1 MANRGVLASGAA
13 LVVLVLGVVAFWQTG
28 GGGAPRRVLTREPQ
42 GVMGTSCQLIA
53 IAAPDEPE
61 RAPLALAG
69 AEAELRRIEA
79 LMSTWIE
86 ASELSRFNAAEA
98 GEEIALS
105 PDTLVVLR
113 SARAEHARTDGTFD
127 VTCRP
132 LIELW
137 RDAGKSGVMPVDAA
151 ISAARGASSWA
162 DIDLRDTSAIKSR
175 GTARVDVGGNA
186 KGYAIDLAVRAMQA
200 AGARGGLVD
209 VGGDL
214 RFFGE
219 APDGVAWTIDIRHP
233 DGRSVYRSLALTG
246 DRAVCT
252 SGNYARFAEIGGRR
266 FSHII
271 DPRSG
276 WPADAT
282 PSVTVIGPDTLTVDT
297 WATALSV
304 LGPEGLARLPEN
316 LDALILTLAE
326 DGTIVEHRSPG
337 FPQP

>member
-1 MANRGVLASGAA
+1 
-13 LVVLVLGVVAFWQTG
+13 
-28 GGGAPRRVLTREPQ
+28 
-42 GVMGTSCQLIA
+42 MGRHR
-53 IAAPDEPE
+53 P
-61 RAPLALAG
+61 AG
-69 AEAELRRIEA
+69 
-79 LMSTWIE
+79 
-86 ASELSRFNAAEA
+86 
-98 GEEIALS
+98 
-105 PDTLVVLR
+105 
-113 SARAEHARTDGTFD
+113 H
-127 VTCRP
+127 
-132 LIELW
+132 
-137 RDAGKSGVMPVDAA
+137 
-151 ISAARGASSWA
+151 
-162 DIDLRDTSAIKSR
+162 SAIKSR

-316 LDALILTLAE
+316 LDALILTLAI
-326 DGTIVEHRSPG
+326 DGTIVEHRSPS